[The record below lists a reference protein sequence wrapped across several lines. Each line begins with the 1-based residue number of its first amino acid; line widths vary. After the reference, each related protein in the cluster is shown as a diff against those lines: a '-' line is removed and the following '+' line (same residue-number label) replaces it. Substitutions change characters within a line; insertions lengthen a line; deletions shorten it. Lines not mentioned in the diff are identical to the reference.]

1 MYLNL
6 KWVSL
11 GLFAL
16 SCITRG
22 QKSSLD
28 KDGKL
33 TVTGKDALLILLKSA
48 LLAVFFF
55 GIFSAISVT
64 DSRKF

>member
-1 MYLNL
+1 MSLNL
-6 KWVSL
+6 RRVSL
-11 GLFAL
+11 GLLAL

-55 GIFSAISVT
+55 GILSAIPAT
-64 DSRKF
+64 DSPKF